1 MLKKTLLLGS
11 TFMMVAAAPA
21 SAQVEDE
28 IIVTATKRAQ
38 TLQEVPVAV
47 TVTTAD
53 VIEKA
58 QILDIKDLQSVV
70 PTFRVSQLQNS
81 ANTSLS
87 IRGFGNGGNNLG
99 IEPAVGVFIDGVY
112 RSRAAAQIGD
122 LPKLERVEVLSG
134 PQSTLFGKNASAG
147 VVSVVTAKPD
157 FETNGYVEAGVGN
170 FNQVYGKGYISGGVS
185 ENVAVSLGIG
195 FQNRD
200 GYFENLA
207 EANDF
212 NDIERFNLRGQVLW
226 QPSDNAEFRL
236 ILDRST
242 LDENCC
248 GTGVVRD
255 GPFAAGQPNVGD
267 IIRSLGANQPSA
279 DDQFSYETY
288 ANRNS
293 QNEIT
298 DRGVSLES
306 KFNFGDIDI
315 TSITAYRKN
324 DSDYGS
330 DSDYNSLV
338 FLENV
343 FQNVDIK
350 TFTQELRLDTSFGEK
365 VDLLIGGYYFD
376 ESITQD
382 SGIEYG
388 RDTRRY
394 IDLLARGADTLNGV
408 EDALGFDRG
417 TFFSDDTLI
426 NEMFE
431 QDNEAYSIFGQ
442 VDFNVTDRLTA
453 TVGANYTKDKKQVS
467 GRSDNND
474 VFGNLSLN
482 GADGRRVLIAGGLAS
497 NFGAFSQSCIDPAT
511 GAPFAAPLDFPS
523 GVPAVFGTQCFA
535 APGVLVPGQAAFGG
549 FQTAVTDSVNAIPDS
564 VLNDPTTNPLGGL
577 FGLQFQPQFLAF
589 PNAIEDGR
597 TNDDDLTYTARL
609 AYEVNDNFNV
619 YGSYATGF
627 KSSSWNLTRDARPFL
642 ADAVALQASGLLPNN
657 YVFGIGSGAAEVPVT
672 NATPSADVNGA
683 PNANSRFTREFG
695 TRFAEPESAEVFEI
709 GLKARFD
716 WGAFNIAAFDQT
728 IENFQSTI
736 FNGTG
741 FVLANA
747 GSQSTKGVEFDSTFD
762 PIDSLRLTFAGVLLD
777 PTYDE
782 FSGASVAVG
791 SERDLADGIADGVGD
806 LSGETPSGISE
817 VSLSTSATY
826 THDLGNGM
834 EGFVRA
840 DYQYESDVQIVDNI
854 EGVNR
859 STNILNGSI
868 GLGFDNG
875 VSLQIW
881 ARNLNNDQSY
891 TSAFP
896 GVVQGDT
903 VNAYPSQPRTYG
915 ASARY
920 TF

>member
-21 SAQVEDE
+21 MAQDQDVDE
-28 IIVTATKRAQ
+28 IFVTATKRTQ

-87 IRGFGNGGNNLG
+87 IRGFGNGGNNIG

-112 RSRAAAQIGD
+112 RSRAAAAIGD

-157 FETNGYVEAGVGN
+157 FETNGYIEAGVGR
-170 FNQVYGKGYISGGVS
+170 FNQIYGKGYISGEVA
-185 ENVAVSLGIG
+185 ENVAVSLGGG

-212 NDIERFNLRGQVLW
+212 NDLNRFNLRGQILW
-226 QPSDNAEFRL
+226 TPSDNAEFRL
-236 ILDRST
+236 IADRSK
-242 LDENCC
+242 LNENCC
-248 GTGVVRD
+248 GTGVIID
-255 GPFAAGQPNVGD
+255 GPFGAGQPNVGD
-267 IIRSLGANQPSA
+267 IIRSLGGNQPTS
-279 DDQFSYETY
+279 DNQFSYETY

-293 QNEIT
+293 QNDIT
-298 DRGVSLES
+298 DRGISLES
-306 KFNFGDIDI
+306 KFGFGDVDV
-315 TSITAYRKN
+315 TSITAYRAN
-324 DSDYGS
+324 NSDYVS

-343 FQNVDIK
+343 FQETEIK
-350 TFTQELRLDTSFGEK
+350 TFTQELRLDTSFGDK
-365 VDLLIGGYYFD
+365 VDLLLGAYYFD
-376 ESITQD
+376 EAIEQD
-382 SGIEYG
+382 AGIEYG
-388 RDTRRY
+388 RDTRTY
-394 IDLLARGADTLNGV
+394 IDILAGGPSTLAGV
-408 EDALGFDRG
+408 EDALGFARG
-417 TFFSDDTLI
+417 TFFSDDTSVL
-426 NEMFE
+426 ESFS
-431 QDNEAYSIFGQ
+431 QDNEAYSLFGSA
-442 VDFNVTDRLTA
+442 DFHVTDRLTA
-453 TVGANYTKDKKQVS
+453 TLGLNYTKDKKQLGVS
-467 GRSDNND
+467 VDNND

-482 GADGRRVLIAGGLAS
+482 GADGRRVLTAGGIAS
-497 NFGAFSQSCIDPAT
+497 NFPAFAQSCINPAT
-511 GAPFAAPLDFPS
+511 GTPFGALPFSPENAGAVAMSPL
-523 GVPAVFGTQCFA
+523 CFLDPDDLTLT
-535 APGVLVPGQAAFGG
+535 APGSVAFSGFQAAVAG
-549 FQTAVTDSVNAIPDS
+549 SVNAIPDA
-564 VLNDPTTNPLGGL
+564 VLNDPALNPLGGL
-577 FGLQFQPQFLAF
+577 FGLQFQPQLLEF
-589 PNAIEDGR
+589 PNAVEDGR
-597 TNDDDLTYTARL
+597 TNDDELTYTARL

-627 KSSSWNLTRDARPFL
+627 KSSSWNLTRDSRPFL
-642 ADAVALQASGLLPNN
+642 ADAAALQAAGLLPNN
-657 YVFGIGSGAAEVPVT
+657 YV
-672 NATPSADVNGA
+672 PSTGRN
-683 PNANSRFTREFG
+683 FG
-695 TRFAEPESAEVFEI
+695 TRFALPEKAEVFEL

-736 FNGTG
+736 FQGTG
-741 FVLANA
+741 FVLSNA
-747 GSQSTKGVEFDSTFD
+747 GSQSTKGIEFDSTFD
-762 PIDSLRLTFAGVLLD
+762 PLESLRVTFAGVLLD
-777 PTYDE
+777 PVYDE
-782 FSGASVAVG
+782 FTGAPGPNGTV
-791 SERDLADGIADGVGD
+791 ID
-806 LSGETPSGISE
+806 LSGQKPAGISE

-826 THDLGNGM
+826 THEFGNGM
-834 EGFVRA
+834 EGFIRG

-854 EGVNR
+854 AGVNR
-859 STNILNGSI
+859 STNILNGSV
-868 GLGFDNG
+868 GLSFDNG
-875 VSLQIW
+875 VSFQVW
-881 ARNLNNDQSY
+881 GRNLNNDQSY

-896 GVVQGDT
+896 GVVQGAT
-903 VNAYPSQPRTYG
+903 VNGYPSQPRTYG

>member
-1 MLKKTLLLGS
+1 MFKKTLLLGS

-21 SAQVEDE
+21 FAQVDE

-87 IRGFGNGGNNLG
+87 IRGFGNGGNNIG

-112 RSRAAAQIGD
+112 RSRAAAAIGD

-157 FETNGYVEAGVGN
+157 FETNGYVEAGIGR
-170 FNQVYGKGYISGGVS
+170 FNQVYGKGYISGGVG
-185 ENVAVSLGIG
+185 ENVAVSLGGG

-200 GYFENLA
+200 GYFTNLA
-207 EANDF
+207 QANDF
-212 NDIERFNLRGQVLW
+212 NDLSRFNLRGQVLW
-226 QPSDNAEFRL
+226 TPSDNSEFRL
-236 ILDRST
+236 ILDRSK
-242 LDENCC
+242 LNENCC
-248 GTGVVRD
+248 GTGVIID

-279 DDQFSYETY
+279 DNQFSYETY
-288 ANRNS
+288 ANKNS
-293 QNEIT
+293 QNVIT
-298 DRGVSLES
+298 DRGISLES
-306 KFNFGDIDI
+306 KFNFGDINL
-315 TSITAYRKN
+315 TSITAYRAN

-330 DSDYNSLV
+330 DSDYNSLE

-343 FQNVDIK
+343 YQEVDIK
-350 TFTQELRLDTSFGEK
+350 TFTQELRVDTSFGEK
-365 VDLLIGGYYFD
+365 VDVLLGAYYFD
-376 ESITQD
+376 ESISQD

-388 RDTRRY
+388 SDTRAY
-394 IDLLARGADTLNGV
+394 IDLLAGGASTLIGV
-408 EDALGFDRG
+408 EDALGFERG
-417 TFFSDDTLI
+417 TFFSDDTRI
-426 NEMFE
+426 KERFE
-431 QDNEAYSIFGQ
+431 QEDEAYSLFGQ

-453 TVGANYTKDKKQVS
+453 TLGGNYTKDKKQVS
-467 GRSDNND
+467 ATGDNND

-482 GADGRRVLIAGGLAS
+482 GADGRQVLIAGGLAA
-497 NFGAFSQSCIDPAT
+497 NFPAVAASCGLGELAFSAANVGQVL
-511 GAPFAAPLDFPS
+511 AAP
-523 GVPAVFGTQCFA
+523 ACFVDA
-535 APGVLVPGQAAFGG
+535 MGNTAPGSVVFPG
-549 FQTAVTDSVNAIPDS
+549 FQAQVVGSVNAIPDA
-564 VLNDPTTNPLGGL
+564 VLNDPALNPLGGL
-577 FGLQFQPQFLAF
+577 FGLQFQPQLLDF
-589 PNAIEDGR
+589 PNSVENGL
-597 TNDDDLTYTARL
+597 TNDDKFTYTARL
-609 AYEVNDNFNV
+609 AYEVNDNINV

-627 KSSSWNLTRDARPFL
+627 KSSSWNFTRDSRPNI
-642 ADAVALQASGLLPNN
+642 ADAAALQAAGILPNN
-657 YVFGIGSGAAEVPVT
+657 YV
-672 NATPSADVNGA
+672 PSTG
-683 PNANSRFTREFG
+683 REFG
-695 TRFAEPESAEVFEI
+695 TRFALPESAKVMEL

-728 IENFQSTI
+728 IKNFQSTI

-747 GSQSTKGVEFDSTFD
+747 GSQSTKGIEFDSTFT

-777 PTYDE
+777 PIYDSFE
-782 FSGASVAVG
+782 GASGPGGTVV
-791 SERDLADGIADGVGD
+791 D

-826 THDLGNGM
+826 THDMGNGM
-834 EGFVRA
+834 EGFIRG
-840 DYQYESDVQIVDNI
+840 DYQYESEVQIVDNI
-854 EGVNR
+854 AGVNR

-868 GLGFDNG
+868 GLSMDNG
-875 VSLQIW
+875 LSFQVW
-881 ARNLNNDQSY
+881 GRNLNNDQSY
-891 TSAFP
+891 TSTFP
-896 GVVQGDT
+896 GVVQGAT
-903 VNAYPSQPRTYG
+903 VNGYPSQPRTYG

>member
-11 TFMMVAAAPA
+11 TFMMVAASPA
-21 SAQVEDE
+21 LAQVEDE

-38 TLQEVPVAV
+38 TLQETPVAV
-47 TVTTAD
+47 TVTTSD

-87 IRGFGNGGNNLG
+87 IRGFGNGGNNIG

-122 LPKLERVEVLSG
+122 LPNLERIEVLSG

-147 VVSVVTAKPD
+147 VVSIVTSKPD
-157 FETNGYVEAGVGN
+157 YETNGYVEAGIGR
-170 FNQVYGKGYISGGVS
+170 FNQVYGKGYITGGLS
-185 ENVAVSLGIG
+185 DTVAVSLGIG

-200 GYFENLA
+200 GYFTNLA

-212 NDIERFNLRGQVLW
+212 NDINRFNFRGQVLW
-226 QPSDNAEFRL
+226 EPSDNAEFRL
-236 ILDRST
+236 IFDRST
-242 LDENCC
+242 IDENCC
-248 GTGVVRD
+248 GTGVIID

-267 IIRSLGANQPSA
+267 IIRSLGANQPSS
-279 DDQFSYETY
+279 DNQFSYETY
-288 ANRNS
+288 ANSNS

-306 KFNFGDIDI
+306 KFGFGDFDV
-315 TSITAYRKN
+315 TSITAYRGN
-324 DSDYGS
+324 DSDYVS

-343 FQNVDIK
+343 FQEVDIK
-350 TFTQELRLDTSFGEK
+350 TFTQELRFDTSFGDK
-365 VDLLIGGYYFD
+365 LDVLFGGYYFNED
-376 ESITQD
+376 IEQD
-382 SGIEYG
+382 AGIEYG
-388 RDTRRY
+388 RDTRTY
-394 IDLLARGADTLNGV
+394 IDLLAGGPATLAGI
-408 EDALGFDRG
+408 EDSLGFERG
-417 TFFSDDTLI
+417 TFFSDDTRVL
-426 NEMFE
+426 ETFT
-431 QDNEAYSIFGQ
+431 QDNEAYSLFGTA
-442 VDFNVTDRLTA
+442 DFNVTDRLTA
-453 TVGANYTKDKKQVS
+453 TVGLNYTKDKKKVS
-467 GRSDNND
+467 IVGDNND

-482 GADGRRVLIAGGLAS
+482 GADGRQVIFASQLAS
-497 NFGAFSQSCIDPAT
+497 NFPTVAASCGLGALPFSPENVGQVLASPACFIDAMGNT
-511 GAPFAAPLDFPS
+511 
-523 GVPAVFGTQCFA
+523 
-535 APGVLVPGQAAFGG
+535 APGSIVFSG
-549 FQTAVTDSVNAIPDS
+549 FQAQVQAGVDAIPDA
-564 VLNDPTTNPLGGL
+564 VLNDPTLNPLGGL
-577 FGLQFQPQFLAF
+577 FGLQFQPQQLEF
-589 PNAIEDGR
+589 PNSVEDGR
-597 TNDDDLTYTARL
+597 TNDDELTYTARL

-627 KSSSWNLTRDARPFL
+627 KSSSWNLTRDSRPFA
-642 ADAVALQASGLLPNN
+642 ADAAALQAAGLLPNN
-657 YVFGIGSGAAEVPVT
+657 YV
-672 NATPSADVNGA
+672 PSTGRN
-683 PNANSRFTREFG
+683 FG
-695 TRFAEPESAEVFEI
+695 TRFAEPEKAEVFEL

-736 FNGTG
+736 FQGTG

-747 GSQSTKGVEFDSTFD
+747 GSQSTKGIEFDSTFD
-762 PIDSLRLTFAGVLLD
+762 PLDSLRVTFAGVLLD
-777 PTYDE
+777 PVYDD
-782 FSGASVAVG
+782 FANAPGPNGTVV
-791 SERDLADGIADGVGD
+791 D
-806 LSGETPSGISE
+806 LSGEKPAGISE

-826 THDLGNGM
+826 THDFGNGM
-834 EGFVRA
+834 EGFIRG

-854 EGVNR
+854 AGVNR

-868 GLGFDNG
+868 GMSFDNG

-881 ARNLNNDQSY
+881 GRNLNNDQSY

-896 GVVQGDT
+896 GVVQGAT
-903 VNAYPSQPRTYG
+903 INGYPSQPRTYG

>member
-1 MLKKTLLLGS
+1 MFKKTLLLGS

-21 SAQVEDE
+21 FAQVDE

-87 IRGFGNGGNNLG
+87 IRGFGNGGNNIG

-112 RSRAAAQIGD
+112 RSRAAAAIGD
-122 LPKLERVEVLSG
+122 LPKLERVEVLSV

-157 FETNGYVEAGVGN
+157 FETNGYVEAGIGR
-170 FNQVYGKGYISGGVS
+170 FNQVYGKGYISGGVG
-185 ENVAVSLGIG
+185 ENVAVSLGGG

-200 GYFENLA
+200 GYFTNLA
-207 EANDF
+207 QANDF
-212 NDIERFNLRGQVLW
+212 NDLSRFNLRGQVLW
-226 QPSDNAEFRL
+226 TPSDNSEFRL
-236 ILDRST
+236 ILDRSK
-242 LDENCC
+242 LNENCC
-248 GTGVVRD
+248 GTGVIID

-279 DDQFSYETY
+279 DNQFSYETY
-288 ANRNS
+288 ANKNS
-293 QNEIT
+293 QNVIT
-298 DRGVSLES
+298 DRGISLES
-306 KFNFGDIDI
+306 KFNFGDINL
-315 TSITAYRKN
+315 TSITAYRAN

-330 DSDYNSLV
+330 DSDYNSLE

-343 FQNVDIK
+343 YQEVDIK
-350 TFTQELRLDTSFGEK
+350 TFTQELRVDTSFGEK
-365 VDLLIGGYYFD
+365 VDVLLGAYYFD
-376 ESITQD
+376 ESISQD

-388 RDTRRY
+388 SDTRAY
-394 IDLLARGADTLNGV
+394 IDLLAGGASTLIGV
-408 EDALGFDRG
+408 EDALGFERG
-417 TFFSDDTLI
+417 TFFSDDTRI
-426 NEMFE
+426 KERFE
-431 QDNEAYSIFGQ
+431 QEDEAYSLFGQ

-453 TVGANYTKDKKQVS
+453 TLGGNYTKDKKQVS
-467 GRSDNND
+467 ATGDNND

-482 GADGRRVLIAGGLAS
+482 GADGRQVLIAGGLAA
-497 NFGAFSQSCIDPAT
+497 NFPAVAASCGLGELAFSAANVGQVL
-511 GAPFAAPLDFPS
+511 AAP
-523 GVPAVFGTQCFA
+523 ACFVDA
-535 APGVLVPGQAAFGG
+535 MGNTAPGSVVFPG
-549 FQTAVTDSVNAIPDS
+549 FQAQVVGSVNAIPDA
-564 VLNDPTTNPLGGL
+564 VLNDPALNPLGGL
-577 FGLQFQPQFLAF
+577 FGLQFQPQLLDF
-589 PNAIEDGR
+589 PNSVENGL
-597 TNDDDLTYTARL
+597 TNDDKFTYTARL
-609 AYEVNDNFNV
+609 AYEVNDNINV

-627 KSSSWNLTRDARPFL
+627 KSSSWNFTRDSRPNI
-642 ADAVALQASGLLPNN
+642 ADAAALQAAGILPNN
-657 YVFGIGSGAAEVPVT
+657 YV
-672 NATPSADVNGA
+672 PSTG
-683 PNANSRFTREFG
+683 REFG
-695 TRFAEPESAEVFEI
+695 TRFALPESAKVMEL

-728 IENFQSTI
+728 IKNFQSTI

-747 GSQSTKGVEFDSTFD
+747 GSQSTKGIEFDSTFT

-777 PTYDE
+777 PIYDSFE
-782 FSGASVAVG
+782 GASGPGGTVV
-791 SERDLADGIADGVGD
+791 D

-826 THDLGNGM
+826 THDMGNGM
-834 EGFVRA
+834 EGFIRG
-840 DYQYESDVQIVDNI
+840 DYQYESEVQIVDNI
-854 EGVNR
+854 AGVNR

-868 GLGFDNG
+868 GLSMDNG
-875 VSLQIW
+875 LSFQVW
-881 ARNLNNDQSY
+881 GRNLNNDQSY
-891 TSAFP
+891 TSTFP
-896 GVVQGDT
+896 GVVQGAT
-903 VNAYPSQPRTYG
+903 VNGYPSQPRTYG